1 MIRPSSPRLAS
12 LAFLAVALSPRA
24 APAQGAW
31 TPIDSVVAVVNQD
44 VVLKSELDR
53 RIAGFK
59 ASLDQI
65 KDPAER
71 SKKRIELSKQVVS
84 GLVDER
90 LLHQEAARMG
100 IGVHDQEVD
109 RAIAEIKAQ
118 NKLDDAAL
126 NKALISQGFTMAE
139 YRAEMRNQIVQAK
152 VVNLVLRPRIQ
163 IGEEQ
168 LRAAYKEAQKR
179 DPKGIGKYEEVK
191 EPLAQRLFEDAMQR
205 EQMRWLAERRADAFI
220 EVRGE
225 K

>member
-1 MIRPSSPRLAS
+1 MIRPSSLRFAS

-100 IGVHDQEVD
+100 IGAHDQEVD

-118 NKLDDAAL
+118 NRLDDAGLA
-126 NKALISQGFTMAE
+126 KALDSQGFTMAE

-168 LRAAYKEAQKR
+168 LRAAYKEAQKA
-179 DPKGIGKYEEVK
+179 DPKRIGTFEEVK

-205 EQMRWLAERRADAFI
+205 EQMRWLGERRADAFI